1 MLYLLI
7 PLFLATTG
15 QADPLDKILPWVTT
29 VLGVVLGFVF
39 KLQANAS
46 AERAKQAED
55 KVRSLRLET
64 PVPEVPVAMRKI
76 AGVPSWNDHSTLV
89 ERVARLEN
97 HIDRMRNE
105 QAEQYRDILTSGANR
120 QAEIVKQLSEKI
132 DEVAVD
138 WHRRLDQFFTKTP
151 PRAR

>member
-1 MLYLLI
+1 MLFLLI
-7 PLFLATTG
+7 PLFLANTPPP
-15 QADPLDKILPWVTT
+15 DPLDKILPWVTAFVVA
-29 VLGVVLGFVF
+29 VLGVVF
-39 KLQANAS
+39 KFQANAA

-55 KVRSLRLET
+55 KVKSLRLES

-97 HIDRMRNE
+97 HIDRMRDE

-132 DEVAVD
+132 DEVAVE

-151 PRAR
+151 PRPR